1 MLSKRRKNID
11 QSFRMIIS
19 SSGSDV
25 NWGDITIKDLHMH
38 SDVQRAF
45 AGSLSHRISE
55 SDPTVL
61 EMVWHASDQYYYGA
75 HRIVGTIELS
85 GAVARFDIPALEV
98 VATSAEAD
106 PSTDPITLEGD
117 INLEDLE
124 ATVVL
129 AGPGPRGP
137 KGDTGAT
144 GPQGPA
150 GSDASVTSENI
161 EAALG
166 YTPADAAALASK
178 LAWCGLESDGS
189 IITREGETTA
199 LTFTQVK
206 ALVDDPALFVALKFG
221 DIFWLLPQYDD
232 LGGAIVFTGVSLLSE
247 QGDLW
252 RIAINSENRVSQY
265 SIALENQY
273 LKTGDMSKET
283 IGSFS
288 TYPTTAAVNGELTAL
303 SAQVTNLQTKDAEQD
318 GRLTTLEQRPI
329 VDKDLT
335 ERVADLE
342 NDRKYDH
349 DLANTRIKSLS
360 VDEPIRV
367 CDAPMVLIGSGAPS
381 ATNVPKN
388 WDKETMG
395 EWFGIPNFVGQMYVN
410 ISASSNALYVAVND
424 TAVSGWKTA

>member
-11 QSFRMIIS
+11 QSFRMSIS

-55 SDPTVL
+55 SNPTVL

-137 KGDTGAT
+137 KGEKGETGDTGPR

-199 LTFTQVK
+199 LTFAQVK

-232 LGGAIVFTGVSLLSE
+232 MGGAIVFTGTSLLSE

-252 RIAINSENRVSQY
+252 RIAINESNQISQY

-273 LKTGDMSKET
+273 LKTDDMSKET
-283 IGSFS
+283 IGRFK
-288 TYPTTAAVNGELTAL
+288 TYPTTAAVNVELDDL
-303 SAQVTNLQTKDAEQD
+303 SSQVTNLSQRVDALVIIDNE
-318 GRLTTLEQRPI
+318 E
-329 VDKDLT
+329 V
-335 ERVADLE
+335 
-342 NDRKYDH
+342 
-349 DLANTRIKSLS
+349 
-360 VDEPIRV
+360 
-367 CDAPMVLIGSGAPS
+367 
-381 ATNVPKN
+381 
-388 WDKETMG
+388 
-395 EWFGIPNFVGQMYVN
+395 
-410 ISASSNALYVAVND
+410 
-424 TAVSGWKTA
+424 

>member
-11 QSFRMIIS
+11 QSFRMSIS

-55 SDPTVL
+55 SNPTIL
-61 EMVWHASDQYYYGA
+61 EMVWHASDQYYYGT

-137 KGDTGAT
+137 KGDKGDRGETGATGERGPQGEQGPKGDTGATGPQGIQGETGVRGPQGPQGAT

-150 GSDASVTSENI
+150 GSDASVTSANI
-161 EAALG
+161 AAALG
-166 YTPADAAALASK
+166 YTPANS
-178 LAWCGLESDGS
+178 
-189 IITREGETTA
+189 TVVT
-199 LTFTQVK
+199 
-206 ALVDDPALFVALKFG
+206 
-221 DIFWLLPQYDD
+221 
-232 LGGAIVFTGVSLLSE
+232 SLS
-247 QGDLW
+247 
-252 RIAINSENRVSQY
+252 S
-265 SIALENQY
+265 
-273 LKTGDMSKET
+273 
-283 IGSFS
+283 
-288 TYPTTAAVNGELTAL
+288 
-303 SAQVTNLQTKDAEQD
+303 QVTNLQTKDTEQD

-335 ERVADLE
+335 ERVANLE
-342 NDRKYDH
+342 NDRKYNH
-349 DLANTRIKSLS
+349 NLGNTRIKSLS
-360 VDEPIRV
+360 VDEPIKV

-381 ATNVPKN
+381 ATNVPQN

-395 EWFGIPNFVGQMYVN
+395 EWFGIPNFIGQMYVN

>member
-11 QSFRMIIS
+11 QSFRMSIR

-55 SDPTVL
+55 SDPTTL

-117 INLEDLE
+117 INLDGLE

-137 KGDTGAT
+137 KGDKGDQGEKGETGDTGAQGPQGET
-144 GPQGPA
+144 GAVGPQGPQGPA

-199 LTFTQVK
+199 LTFAQVK

-232 LGGAIVFTGVSLLSE
+232 MGGAIVFTGTSLLSE
-247 QGDLW
+247 QGELW
-252 RIAINSENRVSQY
+252 RIAINESNQVSQY

-273 LKTGDMSKET
+273 LKTDDMSKET
-283 IGSFS
+283 IGRFK
-288 TYPTTAAVNGELTAL
+288 TYPTTAAVNVELDAL
-303 SAQVTNLQTKDAEQD
+303 SAQVTNLSNRVDALVIIDNE
-318 GRLTTLEQRPI
+318 E
-329 VDKDLT
+329 V
-335 ERVADLE
+335 
-342 NDRKYDH
+342 
-349 DLANTRIKSLS
+349 
-360 VDEPIRV
+360 
-367 CDAPMVLIGSGAPS
+367 
-381 ATNVPKN
+381 
-388 WDKETMG
+388 
-395 EWFGIPNFVGQMYVN
+395 
-410 ISASSNALYVAVND
+410 
-424 TAVSGWKTA
+424 

>member
-1 MLSKRRKNID
+1 
-11 QSFRMIIS
+11 
-19 SSGSDV
+19 
-25 NWGDITIKDLHMH
+25 MH

-55 SDPTVL
+55 SAPTIL

-106 PSTDPITLEGD
+106 SSTDPITLEGD

-137 KGDTGAT
+137 KGDKGDKGDKGETGDTGAHGPQGET
-144 GPQGPA
+144 GAVGPQGPQGPA

-166 YTPADAAALASK
+166 YTPADD
-178 LAWCGLESDGS
+178 ED
-189 IITREGETTA
+189 
-199 LTFTQVK
+199 LT
-206 ALVDDPALFVALKFG
+206 
-221 DIFWLLPQYDD
+221 
-232 LGGAIVFTGVSLLSE
+232 SL
-247 QGDLW
+247 
-252 RIAINSENRVSQY
+252 
-265 SIALENQY
+265 
-273 LKTGDMSKET
+273 
-283 IGSFS
+283 S
-288 TYPTTAAVNGELTAL
+288 T
-303 SAQVTNLQTKDAEQD
+303 QVTNLQTKDTEQD
-318 GRLTTLEQRPI
+318 GRLTALEQKPI

-349 DLANTRIKSLS
+349 ALANTRIKSLS
-360 VDEPIRV
+360 VDEPIKV
-367 CDAPMVLIGSGAPS
+367 CDAPMVLVGSGAPS
-381 ATNVPKN
+381 ATNVPRN

-395 EWFGIPNFVGQMYVN
+395 EWFGIPNFIGQMYVN